1 MYWVRG
7 SVSDRILDRPLGR
20 SAYLYVKNKSV
31 QKYERG
37 GLLRPPLYED
47 FGVKGVI
54 LTEKLGNIRVKRK
67 KTGCQIGVK

>member
-1 MYWVRG
+1 MV
-7 SVSDRILDRPLGR
+7 VSEANVYRPPNMGGL
-20 SAYLYVKNKSV
+20 SICLFTKKKSV